1 MAAMMKKKSLHTT
14 PPDGGWGW
22 MIVIGCF
29 LVTVCTRAVTRCIS
43 IFFVEFQLYFGQDYS
58 RTAWIH
64 SIVDCATMLCAPL
77 GSYVSNHVSCQVGII
92 LGGLLASTGLV
103 LSSFA
108 TSLEYLYLTLGVI
121 TGLGFALCYSPAIA
135 MVGKYFDKRKALAY
149 GIAMSGS
156 GIGTFILAPVVQL
169 LIEQFSWRGALL
181 ILGGFVANLC
191 VCGAL
196 MRPIHL
202 REDGAQSSLK
212 QELSTNESN
221 NSTSPSTK
229 CSPLSQDC
237 SHKSLCYCSQK
248 EYSFLLKPN
257 FIVLAV
263 SFLFLAYG
271 CSPPFVYLVPYALSV
286 GVSHQ
291 QAAFLMSILGIID
304 IVGNITFGWLTD
316 RRVLKKHRYS
326 CYIIAVA
333 LDGLSCL
340 FLPIL
345 NSFQLLVPFSV
356 TFGYFDGAYVAL
368 IPVVTGDVVGTAYLS
383 SALGV
388 VFFLHAV
395 PYLVSPPIS
404 GWLVDTTGN
413 YTAAFLISGFSM
425 IFCAVLL
432 VFVKLIKKIKSRRHT
447 QSVPTSETKQEICT
461 NGDLSCPAT
470 EEHKEV

>member
-1 MAAMMKKKSLHTT
+1 MAQKKKLLTA

-22 MIVIGCF
+22 MIVVGCF
-29 LVTVCTRAVTRCIS
+29 FVTVCTRAVTRCIS
-43 IFFVEFQLYFGQDYS
+43 IFFVEFQVYFGQDYS

-64 SIVDCATMLCAPL
+64 SIVDCSTMLCAPL
-77 GSYVSNHVSCQVGII
+77 GSYVSNHLSCQTGIM
-92 LGGLLASTGLV
+92 LGGLLAATGLV

-108 TSLEYLYLTLGVI
+108 TSLEYLYLTLGVL
-121 TGLGFALCYSPAIA
+121 TGVGFALCYSPAIA

-196 MRPIHL
+196 MRPINIKE
-202 REDGAQSSLK
+202 EDFAHCQLN
-212 QELSTNESN
+212 QEKIPDEPKKNIIQTSTC
-221 NSTSPSTK
+221 TS
-229 CSPLSQDC
+229 LSQDC
-237 SHKSLCYCSQK
+237 THKSLCYCSQQD
-248 EYSFLLKPN
+248 YSFILKPN
-257 FIVLAV
+257 FIILAS

-291 QAAFLMSILGIID
+291 EAAFLMSILGVVD

-316 RRVLKKHRYS
+316 RRVLKRHRYV
-326 CYIIAVA
+326 CYLIAVG

-340 FLPIL
+340 FLPL
-345 NSFQLLVPFSV
+345 LKCFQLLVPFSV

-368 IPVVTGDVVGTAYLS
+368 IPVVTGDVVGTSHLS
-383 SALGV
+383 SALGL

-395 PYLVSPPIS
+395 PYLVSPPIA
-404 GWLVDTTGN
+404 GWLVDTTGD
-413 YTAAFLISGFSM
+413 YTAAFLLSGFSM
-425 IFCAVLL
+425 IFCAFLL
-432 VFVKLIKKIKSRRHT
+432 GFAKVIQKIKNK
-447 QSVPTSETKQEICT
+447 QQKPTVLASDTRQEVWT
-461 NGDLSCPAT
+461 NGDAVHSVT
-470 EEHKEV
+470 EEMSQKEV

>member
-1 MAAMMKKKSLHTT
+1 MAAMMKKKSLHTA

-135 MVGKYFDKRKALAY
+135 MEH
-149 GIAMSGS
+149 S
-156 GIGTFILAPVVQL
+156 P
-169 LIEQFSWRGALL
+169 
-181 ILGGFVANLC
+181 
-191 VCGAL
+191 
-196 MRPIHL
+196 
-202 REDGAQSSLK
+202 
-212 QELSTNESN
+212 NESN
-221 NSTSPSTK
+221 NSINPSTK

-237 SHKSLCYCSQK
+237 SHKNLCYCSQK

-368 IPVVTGDVVGTAYLS
+368 IPVVTGDVVGTAHLS
-383 SALGV
+383 LVGRHHGKLYSSIPYKWIFYDILCCFISFCQTNKEDKIPKTYTISANL
-388 VFFLHAV
+388 
-395 PYLVSPPIS
+395 
-404 GWLVDTTGN
+404 
-413 YTAAFLISGFSM
+413 
-425 IFCAVLL
+425 
-432 VFVKLIKKIKSRRHT
+432 
-447 QSVPTSETKQEICT
+447 
-461 NGDLSCPAT
+461 
-470 EEHKEV
+470 